1 MATHFHQGNAGGLF
15 FCTATCWDWLPL
27 IEETQLFDHLYEW
40 MALMHEKGCRMTC
53 YVLMPNHIHFMLF
66 VPEGMTINSI
76 LANMKRFAAYE
87 VVKRLRTSGSSDLLV
102 RLADQVSLAASGSHK
117 HRIWRVSSDIKL
129 CYSPWFVQQKMDYI
143 HGNPVKGKWM
153 LAEDASLY
161 PHSSAAFY
169 MEGREDEKV
178 KLVHVDE
185 VSLGAS
191 TSTA

>member
-1 MATHFHQGNAGGLF
+1 
-15 FCTATCWDWLPL
+15 
-27 IEETQLFDHLYEW
+27 
-40 MALMHEKGCRMTC
+40 
-53 YVLMPNHIHFMLF
+53 
-66 VPEGMTINSI
+66 
-76 LANMKRFAAYE
+76 MKRFAAYE

-117 HRIWRVSSDIKL
+117 HRIWRVSSDVKP
-129 CYSPWFVQQKMDYI
+129 CYSPWFVKQKMDYI

-169 MEGREDEKV
+169 IEGRTDKNV
-178 KLVHVDE
+178 KLVHVGE
-185 VSLGAS
+185 VSFGAS